1 VGEVNFHIIPVYGG
15 QGSGNFGHAGIPGQ
29 VGGSGGGGGDP
40 GYSDKR
46 YVQVT
51 VKDAVSGKTYK
62 VFLKDVAEK
71 GKFLTGI
78 EVDKTGQ
85 EVPPKGKTPE
95 GKALDGNRLHFID
108 KEAITKQAEYRMNL
122 KYGELDPKPTTQKEI
137 NFHIIPVYGGQGS
150 GNFGHSGIP
159 GQVGGSGAGGSADK
173 VDLSKDRN
181 LSDGQIRQRIL
192 DDKLT
197 NSLYKEYGADV
208 KTEGMSV
215 NDRLAYMKMYA
226 EIPPEFAFTEYS
238 WQVAKDIP
246 KDLSPEQ
253 IREVLKE
260 KGLTVPITPETDSK
274 VAYNAPMGNRTTY
287 VEPYIKGLSES
298 EKDAFLERYP
308 ATIREIADSGHFT
321 PSLNPADFTTK
332 QMEALA
338 DRFEAMSPGKTGLSY
353 SDKFEARY
361 RDVAMYSNNKDI
373 ALESLLAGWA
383 VAGGGPTQ
391 ALVHSLAKE
400 AFSQNQGRMFY
411 DPQLS
416 SGSSIKKSYSQERL
430 TGHLQSLYSDT
441 QQYYSDKLGKKYDA
455 AEVTLFR
462 GVGGRIEN
470 YTAAAA
476 ESWSLQRGTA
486 DRFGKM
492 MSKPADTTGG
502 FLRTRSQPYEYTI
515 VQTKASIKDIL
526 WTYESVKGKYG
537 WPEEKDL
544 KGKKEYVVLGGGV
557 KSVQAEY
564 GVK

>member
-1 VGEVNFHIIPVYGG
+1 MQDHELIDYEPEDGVF
-15 QGSGNFGHAGIPGQ
+15 
-29 VGGSGGGGGDP
+29 
-40 GYSDKR
+40 
-46 YVQVT
+46 
-51 VKDAVSGKTYK
+51 AVS
-62 VFLKDVAEK
+62 
-71 GKFLTGI
+71 
-78 EVDKTGQ
+78 
-85 EVPPKGKTPE
+85 PKGDRSLLAQKQIHFHTILLQG
-95 GKALDGNRLHFID
+95 GK
-108 KEAITKQAEYRMNL
+108 
-122 KYGELDPKPTTQKEI
+122 
-137 NFHIIPVYGGQGS
+137 GS

-159 GQVGGSGAGGSADK
+159 GQVGGSGSGGSHEK

-197 NSLYKEYGADV
+197 NSLYKEYGSDV

-215 NDRLAYMKMYA
+215 NDRLAYMKMYD
-226 EIPPEFAFTEYS
+226 EVPPEFAFTKYDFEIKS
-238 WQVAKDIP
+238 EVP
-246 KDLSPEQ
+246 KGLTPDQ

-260 KGLTVPITPETDSK
+260 KELTVPITADTLKD
-274 VAYNAPMGNRTTY
+274 VAYDTPMNDRTTY

-308 ATIREIADSGHFT
+308 ATIREIVDSGHFT

-338 DRFEAMSPGKTGLSY
+338 DRFESMSPGKTSLDY
-353 SDKFEARY
+353 SDEFESRY

-373 ALESLLAGWA
+373 ALESLLNGWA
-383 VAGGGPTQ
+383 VEGSGPIQ
-391 ALVHSLAKE
+391 ILIHDLAKD

-411 DPQLS
+411 EPRPPQ
-416 SGSSIKKSYSQERL
+416 GSDIKENYSRDRL

-441 QQYYSDKLGKKYDA
+441 QQFYSDKLGKKYDA
-455 AEVTLFR
+455 TEVTLFR

-476 ESWSLQRGTA
+476 ESWSLQRGIAST
-486 DRFGKM
+486 FGKM
-492 MSKPADTTGG
+492 MSKPADTIGG
-502 FLRTRSQPYEYTI
+502 LPRTRSQSYEYTI

-544 KGKKEYVVLGGGV
+544 IGKKEYVVLGGGV

-564 GVK
+564 GVE